1 MRINTKTLVSIIL
14 INVLITGFL
23 FFGFY
28 KVWVEPA
35 KVLLEKQASPS
46 FASNVELEW
55 SGKLSKL
62 FSESTKGPDFVGI
75 AKEGIK
81 GVVAVK
87 SLVKKNINLNREVYE
102 QNSGS
107 GVIIS
112 SDGFIVTSNHVVEG
126 ASDLVVL
133 LNDQREFKARLI
145 GGDESTD
152 IALLKIESNELP
164 YLLFGDSDSLE
175 VGEWVLAVGN
185 PHKLQSTVTAG
196 IVSAKGRNINILKN
210 IGIESFIQTDAAVN
224 SGNSGGALMNSSG
237 LVIGIN
243 TAIISEGGG
252 HEGFSFAIPVNLV
265 RKVVNDIKEYG
276 SVQRGWMGVELR
288 NVDFEVAKELGLRE
302 VNGVLITLVIKGGAA
317 YEAGL
322 LTGDI
327 IQQINGVKI
336 KDMPQ
341 FMEKLGLYR
350 PGDEVTVNFLRN
362 DMAYSKKVM
371 LKNQRNTTDI
381 IAIRKDPVLVN
392 LGLEIRNL
400 DAVEK
405 GKLNTNGVL
414 VVSVMRNS
422 IIGKT
427 NLEPGFII
435 TKYNNQKIESDNDL
449 INMLKKYKGKVILE
463 GFYENYPGEYP
474 YTFDNNF

>member
-1 MRINTKTLVSIIL
+1 MWNNIKTFLSIIA
-14 INVLITGFL
+14 INVLITGIIL
-23 FFGFY
+23 FGFY
-28 KVWVEPA
+28 KIWVEPS
-35 KVLLEKQASPS
+35 KIFIEKQASPS

-62 FSESTKGPDFVGI
+62 INAGSKGPDFVGI
-75 AKEGIK
+75 AKEGIQ

-112 SDGFIVTSNHVVEG
+112 SDGFIVTNNHVVEG
-126 ASDLVVL
+126 ASDLVVM

-145 GGDESTD
+145 GGDQSTD
-152 IALLKIESNELP
+152 IALLKIEATELP
-164 YLLFGDSDSLE
+164 YLLLGNSDSLE

-224 SGNSGGALMNSSG
+224 SGNSGGALLNTSG

-265 RKVVNDIKEYG
+265 RKVVNDIKEFG

-288 NVDFEVAKELGLRE
+288 NVDFEVAKELGLKE

-322 LTGDI
+322 VTGDI
-327 IQQINGVKI
+327 IQQINDMKI

-350 PGDEVTVNFLRN
+350 PGDEVSVGFLRN
-362 DMAYSKKVM
+362 DKLVTKKVT

-381 IAIRKDPVLVN
+381 IAVRKDPVLVN

-400 DAVEK
+400 DSVEK
-405 GKLNTNGVL
+405 SKLSTNGVV

-435 TKYNNQKIESDNDL
+435 TKFNNQKIDSDNEL
-449 INMLKKYKGKVILE
+449 IQLLIRNKGTVVLE

-474 YTFDNNF
+474 YTFENN